1 MTYVCDI
8 RIAAPFARGWHEAE
22 RWWSA
27 TAEMAGDRQNS
38 GSKKPSEPGNIPRAV
53 QGTVPVVAN
62 GGIGDTT
69 GTVPFARK
77 ALHSTP
83 LAAVAG
89 LKLC

>member
-1 MTYVCDI
+1 VTYVCDI

-62 GGIGDTT
+62 GGS
-69 GTVPFARK
+69 GTQPGPCLSVKKGKGFIRHFAF
-77 ALHSTP
+77 ATSIS
-83 LAAVAG
+83 G
-89 LKLC
+89 